1 MKACAYIREEDF
13 VLAMR
18 VRTELFMEEMR
29 RLEPNV
35 SLQVS
40 CIPMLGKIR
49 LVVGAG
55 LNRVIDGE
63 PPTLI
68 FVNHVLLETIDEGD
82 TAVAHLQQG
91 TGTLSDSAKEK
102 ALQGLCV
109 VAALLKDNGANVR
122 AITFGRGLMFI
133 DKNFE
138 EKVNAFAGM
147 KPFWIPD
154 IRYRF
159 EDDFNETLLAVFGAA
174 FGMYSLC
181 SEIRGLV
188 FYVRGSFQ

>member
-1 MKACAYIREEDF
+1 MKSCAYIREEDF

-49 LVVGAG
+49 FVVGAG
-55 LNRVIDGE
+55 MNRVVDGE
-63 PPTLI
+63 PPTFTQI

-91 TGTLSDSAKEK
+91 SGTLSDSAKEK

-154 IRYRF
+154 IRYKF
-159 EDDFNETLLAVFGAA
+159 EDEFDETLLAVFGA
-174 FGMYSLC
+174 FGM
-181 SEIRGLV
+181 
-188 FYVRGSFQ
+188 